1 MVDNLVWFE
10 VDTNLPY
17 IPKSLQ
23 FSLAHTFVF
32 VLQCI
37 FEKLTLF
44 KVSGKQV
51 VNFTNIL
58 QAAFLYLGLYFWRN
72 IGAKIAQKNVG
83 EIDTL

>member
-1 MVDNLVWFE
+1 
-10 VDTNLPY
+10 
-17 IPKSLQ
+17 
-23 FSLAHTFVF
+23 
-32 VLQCI
+32 
-37 FEKLTLF
+37 LF